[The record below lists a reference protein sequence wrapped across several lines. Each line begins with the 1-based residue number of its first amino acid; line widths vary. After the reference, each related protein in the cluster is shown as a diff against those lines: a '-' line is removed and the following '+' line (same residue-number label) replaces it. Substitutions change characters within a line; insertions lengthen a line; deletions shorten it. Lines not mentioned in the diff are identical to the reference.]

1 MGSIVNRRKLH
12 DGLNCRN
19 TIQQMMLMNKRK
31 EALTA
36 MMYPFLRVD
45 DSTEIAHSEL
55 LDGNMVKVYFERPD
69 ERDCFH
75 HATCYLPDY
84 HWEDILG
91 FSDEEI
97 KRFHKLLKSV
107 EFLIYCKIQKS
118 NAQDEECE
126 G

>member
-91 FSDEEI
+91 LCSSSE
-97 KRFHKLLKSV
+97 K
-107 EFLIYCKIQKS
+107 
-118 NAQDEECE
+118 
-126 G
+126 